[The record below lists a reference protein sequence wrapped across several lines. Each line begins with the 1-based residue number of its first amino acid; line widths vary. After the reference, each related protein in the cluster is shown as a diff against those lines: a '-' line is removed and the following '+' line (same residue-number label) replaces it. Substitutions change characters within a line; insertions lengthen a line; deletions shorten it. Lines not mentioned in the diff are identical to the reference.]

1 MGGVNM
7 GAAFLKLLNMSIGA
21 VWLIL
26 AVVILRLVLKK
37 APRWIFCALWG
48 LVAFRLVCP
57 ISLESGISL
66 IPSAEVLPLNVMTG
80 EAFQVHTGFEALDST
95 INEYLLGHYYEG
107 VTNPAG
113 NGHAVLTVLGVL
125 WLLGMM
131 AFTLYSSISFLR
143 IKKRVSTSIPLEEN
157 IWICDCITTPFIL
170 GVIKPRIYLPSNMTK
185 EQRDHVL
192 IHEKSHLKRRDH
204 LWKPLGFLLL
214 TVYWFNPVIWLAYV
228 LLCRDIEMACDERVI
243 KDYSMEDKKAYSNA
257 LLSLSV
263 SRRMVSAC
271 PLAFGEIGV
280 KKRIRSVLKFK
291 KPAFWIIVVAVAACI
306 AAAVCFLTNPVSES
320 GPDGWVTLRA
330 TVLEISDGYLLVE
343 PVEGSPELSS
353 ADRISLM
360 IQNMPPSPE
369 PQVGDVVEIQ
379 YDGAIMESYPAQLGQ
394 VYRIR
399 VVEDKGA
406 MMYDRIP
413 MVMVD
418 GKLFYDTGETII
430 TKCGTYDGEIT
441 SSVDGSEIPV
451 KNNQSNF
458 GKGFGYLYSPGDDRV
473 VIHMNEKWCVF
484 EYRSDTEN

>member
-1 MGGVNM
+1 M
-7 GAAFLKLLNMSIGA
+7 GALFLKLLNMSIGA

-26 AVVILRLVLKK
+26 VVVILRLVLKK
-37 APRWIFCALWG
+37 APRWISCALWG

-57 ISLESGISL
+57 ISLESGLSL
-66 IPSAEVLPLNVMTG
+66 IPSGEVLSLPAMDG
-80 EAFQVHTGFEALDST
+80 ESLQVHTGFGILDST
-95 INEYLLGHYYEG
+95 INEYLGNHYYEG
-107 VTNPAG
+107 SALSSGSSHT
-113 NGHAVLTVLGVL
+113 VLTLLGVL
-125 WLLGMM
+125 WLLGT
-131 AFTLYSSISFLR
+131 AALTLYSFISFLR
-143 IKKRVSTSIPLEEN
+143 LKKRVSTSIPLGEN
-157 IWICDCITTPFIL
+157 MWICDCITTPFIL
-170 GVIKPRIYLPSNMTK
+170 GVTKPRIYLPSDMTK
-185 EQRDHVL
+185 EQRVHVL
-192 IHEKSHLKRRDH
+192 IHEKSHLKRQDH

-228 LLCRDIEMACDERVI
+228 LLCRDIEIACDERVI
-243 KDYSMEDKKAYSNA
+243 KDYSMDDRKAYSKA
-257 LLSLSV
+257 LLSLSAP
-263 SRRMVSAC
+263 RRMVSAC

-280 KKRIRSVLKFK
+280 KKRIRSVLNFK
-291 KPAFWIIVVAVAACI
+291 KPAFWMIIVAVIACI
-306 AAAVCFLTNPVSES
+306 GAAVCFLTNPVSKSEPEGS
-320 GPDGWVTLRA
+320 VTLRA

-353 ADRISLM
+353 TNRISLM

-394 VYRIR
+394 VYGIR